1 MTGDHMHESHP
12 DIIKRLK
19 RAQGHLAS
27 VINMIDSGRPC
38 LELAEQLHAVE
49 KAIQQAKRVLVQ
61 DHIEHCL
68 DAAIGPLEPDQQSRI
83 DEFKAIARYL

>member
-1 MTGDHMHESHP
+1 MTDNHRHESHP